1 LLHGYPRDIFY
12 FFFASK
18 ALQAREGLNF
28 FAWPT
33 RQCHLPF
40 LPVSKILPPITSM
53 NITIQVATEA
63 HADYAET
70 ISYMIEDAARKRGT
84 GISKRP
90 PEYIRRKMSEG
101 KAIIALADEE
111 VAGFCYIETW
121 GHNKYIANSGLIVN
135 ENFRKHGL
143 ATRIKKAAFKL
154 SRKKY
159 PDAKLFGITTSLAV
173 MKINS
178 DLGYRPVTFSELTTD
193 EEFWK
198 GCQSCPNYDIL
209 TRNQRSN
216 CLCTAML
223 YDPHPKKENKGQA
236 KMRRNVR
243 EHIRKYERWLRLK
256 QHSFLKKYTAKKV
269 LVS

>member
-1 LLHGYPRDIFY
+1 MDI
-12 FFFASK
+12 S
-18 ALQAREGLNF
+18 
-28 FAWPT
+28 
-33 RQCHLPF
+33 
-40 LPVSKILPPITSM
+40 
-53 NITIQVATEA
+53 IQVATEEHTK
-63 HADYAET
+63 HAEA
-70 ISYMIEDAARKRGT
+70 ISHMIEDAARKRGT

-90 PEYIRRKMSEG
+90 PEYVRRKMMEG
-101 KAIIALADEE
+101 KAIIALADEDT

-135 ENFRKHGL
+135 EDFRKHGL
-143 ATRIKKAAFKL
+143 ATEIKEAAFRL

-223 YDPHPKKENKGQA
+223 YDPNPRTKEKKEA
-236 KMRRNVR
+236 RVTVKM
-243 EHIRKYERWLRLK
+243 EEDGPQGEAGK
-256 QHSFLKKYTAKKV
+256 
-269 LVS
+269 